1 MRYDL
6 LTMLPEQAFLRGP
19 NGCIKPQGKSA
30 GKAPPPDPSIGEAQK
45 KMAALAEQQYE
56 DYKTNVWP
64 EIQRQSAHQQ
74 KQADAW
80 QAKQTEVA
88 DRNMKLANDYQKR
101 MEEKFYPLQDKM
113 IDQANEYNTEGNFE
127 SQASRAL
134 GDSNTATEN
143 ARKMNAMQMEA
154 YGINPA
160 SGAYANS
167 NNAANVMGAANAATA
182 ATRAYSAA
190 KELGWNMNAAA
201 AGLGANLPGQI
212 NATTGVALGA
222 GNSGLQAG
230 QTGIGNAMTLGN
242 SYSQGAG
249 TVGGIYNN
257 SGQLGASSY
266 NTQVQAW
273 AAQQQANAQS
283 SAGFGAALGAIGG
296 AMISG
301 GAGGFGF
308 SPLGMGLQGMGLMA
322 KPTK

>member
-1 MRYDL
+1 
-6 LTMLPEQAFLRGP
+6 
-19 NGCIKPQGKSA
+19 
-30 GKAPPPDPSIGEAQK
+30 
-45 KMAALAEQQYE
+45 
-56 DYKTNVWP
+56 
-64 EIQRQSAHQQ
+64 
-74 KQADAW
+74 
-80 QAKQTEVA
+80 
-88 DRNMKLANDYQKR
+88 MKLANDYQKR